1 MQGGAQT
8 VQVSCRFRG
17 GNDDAS
23 AVGLEFPGPTT
34 VVLPSMKGT
43 QFSFDRVFPPETTQD
58 TIFEHIGAPV
68 IDELLSGYNCTI
80 LAYGQTG
87 SGKTHTILGSK
98 TEKGILPRLVQ
109 RTFEAI
115 AARPND
121 ATTEVSTGLF
131 EVYQEKIQDL
141 LNPSN
146 AHLRIREDKLERGI
160 WVQGAAD
167 IVVSDPPSALR
178 LVQKGLAGRSMGAH
192 LMNAES
198 SRSHCIFML
207 TVTQRF
213 SSGLKQTGKLY
224 LVDLAGSEM
233 VRKTAASGKRLDE
246 AKHINKSLTALGL
259 VINALTDGRSKHIPY
274 RDSKLTRLL
283 QNSLGGNAKTHLI
296 LTCSSS
302 ATNLE
307 ETLSTI
313 RFGARAQ
320 HVTNSP
326 QVNTERTIS
335 EYKQLL
341 QTLELKV
348 AALSVYVA
356 SLESKTTVCPRCSCS
371 NSATNPPPMARA
383 TSDTNL
389 RSTCHVCGSSDPE
402 LVLCDGNCGRFW
414 HPSCLPS
421 ASNNPLECICPDCA
435 DDAYSLQDELSA
447 LKRAL
452 QTIKADRDE
461 LEERASVQKQVLDV
475 ADHHNS
481 SLHRALEER
490 VVGQELR
497 IQVLSNQLE
506 AASLQYASAQR
517 DMDALRTSVT
527 KSSEVHQRNA
537 DAAQAEIDIVRR
549 SLVLAE
555 KENAALKDQAHDL
568 ALRAAQSEKRAR
580 ECQDQL
586 DACRLLLVQ
595 RDDEA
600 ARRHSVSTSPIKVA
614 LSPGKIRPATAI
626 DILND
631 ARLSLQSRGNIQQWW
646 SGSDG
651 PPEHAWE
658 PKTNNVAED
667 SGSGDGPARPF
678 KARLVGL
685 LTSLQEETDAF
696 KDLGDKI
703 AEQAK
708 PKLRKGRHRSRL
720 PAMDDPPLGE
730 AVLY

>member
-1 MQGGAQT
+1 MQGMAQT

-17 GNDDAS
+17 GNDDGS
-23 AVGLEFPGPTT
+23 ALGLEFPGPTT

-43 QFSFDRVFPPETTQD
+43 QFSFDRVFPPETTQE
-58 TIFEHIGAPV
+58 TIFEHIGIPV
-68 IDELLSGYNCTI
+68 IEELLNGYNCTI

-115 AARPND
+115 AARPSD
-121 ATTEVSTGLF
+121 AATEVSTGLF
-131 EVYQEKIQDL
+131 EVYQEKLQDL

-146 AHLRIREDKLERGI
+146 AHLRIREDKERGI

-167 IVVSDPPSALR
+167 IVVADPPSTLR
-178 LVQKGLAGRSMGAH
+178 LVQKGLMGRSMGAH

-198 SRSHCIFML
+198 SRSHCIFVL

-213 SSGLKQTGKLY
+213 PSGLKQTGKLY

-356 SLESKTTVCPRCSCS
+356 SLESKTTVCPRCSGTS
-371 NSATNPPPMARA
+371 TATDPPPLASA
-383 TSDTNL
+383 NSDTSL
-389 RSTCHVCGSSDPE
+389 RSTCHVCASSEPE

-452 QTIKADRDE
+452 QSIKADRDE

-490 VVGQELR
+490 VMGQELR
-497 IQVLSNQLE
+497 IQSLSNQLE
-506 AASLQYASAQR
+506 AATLQYTTAQR
-517 DMDALRTSVT
+517 DLDALRLSVT
-527 KSSEVHQRNA
+527 KTTEVNRKNA

-549 SLVLAE
+549 SLMVME
-555 KENAALKDQAHDL
+555 NENAALRDQANDL

-580 ECQDQL
+580 ECHDQL
-586 DACRLLLVQ
+586 DA
-595 RDDEA
+595 
-600 ARRHSVSTSPIKVA
+600 
-614 LSPGKIRPATAI
+614 
-626 DILND
+626 
-631 ARLSLQSRGNIQQWW
+631 
-646 SGSDG
+646 
-651 PPEHAWE
+651 
-658 PKTNNVAED
+658 
-667 SGSGDGPARPF
+667 
-678 KARLVGL
+678 
-685 LTSLQEETDAF
+685 
-696 KDLGDKI
+696 
-703 AEQAK
+703 
-708 PKLRKGRHRSRL
+708 
-720 PAMDDPPLGE
+720 
-730 AVLY
+730 